1 MKSLAHVATILTILA
16 GSGAALAAGGGDV
29 GDLRGSAPV
38 DPSVL
43 AAQGRFAALER
54 REWLRAEALLAETV
68 RENPGNAEAHN
79 LYAFSIRK
87 GPNPRMDVV
96 FRHYNE
102 ALRLRPT
109 HRGAHEYWGRLT

>member
-1 MKSLAHVATILTILA
+1 MKRALILPA
-16 GSGAALAAGGGDV
+16 VFALAFGVAWA
-29 GDLRGSAPV
+29 AP
-38 DPSVL
+38 DPTPDDGKDPKKL
-43 AAQGRFAALER
+43 EQARAALER